1 MTAKKPLLHVQS
13 FCFFAYFLLPVVM
26 VVLSS
31 LERYNA
37 KQFWYETIAP
47 EKPTTWWKTGEENR
61 SPQVPLQR
69 HMSYGQ
75 QSIATI
81 MTLPQLLQI
90 SCLLTTL
97 SCDAEVSWS
106 WGTFELISSHPELP
120 GLRERDVLDRVRPGY
135 QVTFV
140 HFEKFYCYC
149 FYYYS
154 LESTPAYKVN
164 EVGNSQVDGFA
175 CGNQIRAWWHEVCS
189 PNSRKRRKFTTVF
202 WHYSSFTNNI
212 MDDKCVQKSW

>member
-1 MTAKKPLLHVQS
+1 
-13 FCFFAYFLLPVVM
+13 
-26 VVLSS
+26 
-31 LERYNA
+31 
-37 KQFWYETIAP
+37 
-47 EKPTTWWKTGEENR
+47 
-61 SPQVPLQR
+61 
-69 HMSYGQ
+69 MSCGQ

-106 WGTFELISSHPELP
+106 WGTFELISSYPDLP
-120 GLRERDVLDRVRPGY
+120 GLREGDVLDRVRPGY
-135 QVTFV
+135 QVTFE
-140 HFEKFYCYC
+140 HFEKFNRKK

-154 LESTPAYKVN
+154 LVSTPKYKVN
-164 EVGNSQVDGFA
+164 EVGRSEVHGHA
-175 CGNQIRAWWHEVCS
+175 CGREITAWWNEVCS

-212 MDDKCVQKSW
+212 MDDKLLLNFGAKFQH

>member
-1 MTAKKPLLHVQS
+1 
-13 FCFFAYFLLPVVM
+13 
-26 VVLSS
+26 
-31 LERYNA
+31 
-37 KQFWYETIAP
+37 
-47 EKPTTWWKTGEENR
+47 
-61 SPQVPLQR
+61 
-69 HMSYGQ
+69 MSCGQ

-106 WGTFELISSHPELP
+106 WGTFELISSYPKLP

-140 HFEKFYCYC
+140 HFEKFYWYC

-154 LESTPAYKVN
+154 LETTPVYKVN
-164 EVGNSQVDGFA
+164 EAGNSQVKGFA
-175 CGNQIRAWWHEVCS
+175 CGHQITAWWNEMCS
-189 PNSRKRRKFTTVF
+189 PHSRKRRKFKTVF

-212 MDDKCVQKSW
+212 MDDKLLLNFGAKFQY